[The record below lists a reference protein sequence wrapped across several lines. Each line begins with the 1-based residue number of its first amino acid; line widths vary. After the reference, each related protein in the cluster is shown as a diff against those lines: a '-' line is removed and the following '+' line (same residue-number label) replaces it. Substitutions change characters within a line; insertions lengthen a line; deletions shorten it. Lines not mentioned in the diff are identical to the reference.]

1 MNYRKNSLGRL
12 RDAGEQAAFDP
23 SKVLL
28 LVLEEGS
35 DEHPYYL
42 DLINDQIYLSDSI
55 WLMWGLSIEDK
66 TPLSAEDFIASL
78 SSTEEKEKSLQQITR
93 CISQKKR
100 VEYIFSGVRKNTGE
114 TIRVFIK
121 MNPLVDTN
129 GNVVAVYGTD
139 RLIEVIESAQ

>member
-12 RDAGEQAAFDP
+12 REAGEQASFDS

-35 DEHPYYL
+35 DEHPFYL

-55 WLMWGLSIEDK
+55 KLMWGLSTEDQ
-66 TPLSAEDFIASL
+66 TPLNAEDFTASL
-78 SSTEEKEKSLQQITR
+78 ASSKEKERSLQQVTR

-100 VEYIFSGVRKNTGE
+100 VEYIFTGIRKNTGE
-114 TIRVFIK
+114 TIRVLIK

-129 GNVVAVYGTD
+129 GNVVAIYGTD
-139 RLIEVIESAQ
+139 RLLEVLGQQ